1 MYGCLREKTSVFFEG
16 LITNLLCAYEVF
28 KSTKIAF
35 CYKEIIFIVLSLIF
49 ENLKP
54 NKIDYFSP
62 FFIFKIFISEKKEL

>member
-35 CYKEIIFIVLSLIF
+35 CYKEIIFIV
-49 ENLKP
+49 
-54 NKIDYFSP
+54 
-62 FFIFKIFISEKKEL
+62 FISYF